1 MAESQTLTSSA
12 DIVEVANI
20 DLACELEDP
29 EVHPNGTGSFVV
41 YYGRRVDSAG
51 RPTNAAPFIIEA
63 GKTRMFPR
71 YIAEHYAK
79 HLADHM
85 LTAKEID
92 INHKVE
98 RPKLLTEIIRGI
110 RESSVDPAQPEVVQ
124 VDNIPLKEPV
134 VKTPEVKLVEPEVKV
149 EVKPVPTRRQL
160 FNELKVLGVKTTG
173 KEPVDTLLE
182 MIKKGA
188 YGE

>member
-1 MAESQTLTSSA
+1 MAESPTLTSSA
-12 DIVEVANI
+12 DIIEVANI

-41 YYGRRVDSAG
+41 YYGRRVDSSG
-51 RPTNAAPFIIEA
+51 RPANAAPFIVEA

-71 YIAEHYAK
+71 YIAEHFAK
-79 HLADHM
+79 HLANHI

-98 RPKLLTEIIRGI
+98 RPKLLTEIIRGT
-110 RESSVDPAQPEVVQ
+110 RESFGGPAQPEVVEI
-124 VDNIPLKEPV
+124 DTTPLKEVPP
-134 VKTPEVKLVEPEVKV
+134 TPLKEPEVKV

-173 KEPVDTLLE
+173 KEPVATLVD
-182 MIKKGA
+182 MIQKGA
-188 YGE
+188 YGEQ

>member
-12 DIVEVANI
+12 DIIEVANI

-41 YYGRRVDSAG
+41 YYGRTVDSSGQAV
-51 RPTNAAPFIIEA
+51 NAAPIIIEA

-71 YIAEHYAK
+71 YLADHFADN
-79 HLADHM
+79 LADHM
-85 LTAKEID
+85 LTARELNTD
-92 INHKVE
+92 NPVE
-98 RPKLLTEIIRGI
+98 RPKLLAEIYRGVK
-110 RESSVDPAQPEVVQ
+110 ESFAGAPIPQTVA
-124 VDNIPLKEPV
+124 VDNAPLKEPEVV
-134 VKTPEVKLVEPEVKV
+134 VKEPEVKV

-182 MIKKGA
+182 MITKGA